1 MEFPCFSTTYF
12 PFLHT
17 KKITEPYVSTLYV
30 RQYKSFQ
37 SRDMLECA
45 ENFSPNT
52 GILNLSGKTVNSN
65 VINTSLNSPIV
76 SRGSERMTI
85 E

>member
-1 MEFPCFSTTYF
+1 
-12 PFLHT
+12 
-17 KKITEPYVSTLYV
+17 
-30 RQYKSFQ
+30 
-37 SRDMLECA
+37 MLECA

-76 SRGSERMTI
+76 SRGTERMTI